1 MNDLGKNE
9 ETKPLNQDDLP
20 ETSDISKPD
29 DEVMPEAVVKSDDE
43 VMPEVVVKPDVEAM
57 PDAEVKQE
65 SEELK
70 DDASEDKQSADD
82 ASEPDESMESM
93 MDLYEESFK
102 RFTEGEVVTGRIISI
117 DKEFVLVDIG
127 YKSEGQIRI
136 SEFKDEEGNV
146 SVALEK
152 KPRISRYGKI
162 LKNYTMKKELSKVLF

>member
-9 ETKPLNQDDLP
+9 ETKQLNQDDLP

-29 DEVMPEAVVKSDDE
+29 DEVMPEAVVK
-43 VMPEVVVKPDVEAM
+43 PEAKIDTEAM
-57 PDAEVKQE
+57 PDAVVKQE

-70 DDASEDKQSADD
+70 DDAPEDDPSADD
-82 ASEPDESMESM
+82 VSEPDESMESM

-102 RFTEGEVVTGRIISI
+102 RFTEGEVVTGRIIAL

-146 SVALEK
+146 NVNLGDSTEVMVEWWDEDEE
-152 KPRISRYGKI
+152 RVV
-162 LKNYTMKKELSKVLF
+162 LSKEKAENI

>member
-9 ETKPLNQDDLP
+9 ETEQVNQEDLP

-29 DEVMPEAVVKSDDE
+29 AE
-43 VMPEVVVKPDVEAM
+43 VMPEVVIKPEAKLDAEPM
-57 PDAEVKQE
+57 PDAEVEPE

-70 DDASEDKQSADD
+70 ADASADEPSD
-82 ASEPDESMESM
+82 DDVSEPDESMESM

-102 RFTEGEVVTGRIISI
+102 RFTEGEVVTGKIISI

-136 SEFKDEEGNV
+136 S
-146 SVALEK
+146 
-152 KPRISRYGKI
+152 
-162 LKNYTMKKELSKVLF
+162 